1 MSCWFIDISGYA
13 LKIFISKY
21 IQLMYI
27 KRNLFITFDF
37 NKEGQVN
44 KQPGLPPSN
53 NAHKTPM
60 PTLFEFLYRRYYT
73 QLNQNQSC

>member
-53 NAHKTPM
+53 KRT
-60 PTLFEFLYRRYYT
+60 
-73 QLNQNQSC
+73 